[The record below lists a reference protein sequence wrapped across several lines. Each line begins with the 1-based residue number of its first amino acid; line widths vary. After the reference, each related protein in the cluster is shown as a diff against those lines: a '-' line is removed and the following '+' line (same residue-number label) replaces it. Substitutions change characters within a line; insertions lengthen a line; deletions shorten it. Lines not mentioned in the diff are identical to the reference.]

1 MLSNIHPRFIEPLMP
16 SAILALMSKRFLTA
30 AAAVC
35 LSLSAVA
42 GGGGDVHP
50 AQNAN
55 AAPADSPPAVPPAD
69 AAQKH
74 ARRTA
79 CLTSAKNKK
88 LVGSE
93 KISFLKACMAEN

>member
-1 MLSNIHPRFIEPLMP
+1 MSNRL
-16 SAILALMSKRFLTA
+16 LTA

-42 GGGGDVHP
+42 GGGIDVHP

-55 AAPADSPPAVPPAD
+55 ASADSPPAVPPAD

-93 KISFLKACMAEN
+93 KVSFLKACMAEN